1 MNVPFKLPLVVI
13 MSLFGATIQGLC
25 AEPEVVYLW
34 PDIAPGETGEIG
46 QERDMTKSTDN
57 LVGGKPVVR
66 LGNVSKPSMTLIR
79 PPRDKDTGSAVVVLP
94 GGGYT
99 ILAWDLEGTEVAEWL
114 NSIGITAMLVKYRV
128 PKRANLEKHVPPL
141 QDAQRALGLVRHRA
155 KEWKIDPQRIGV
167 LGVSAGGHLAAVLC
181 GNTQQRTYP
190 VVDEADKVSC
200 RPDFMI
206 LIHPAYLTVKEE
218 GDKPAPGIE
227 VSSNSPP
234 GFLVMTQ
241 DDPVRV
247 ENVLFY
253 FLRLKQAGVPSEL
266 HVYPTGG
273 HGYGLRRTEH
283 YVTTWPD
290 RATDWMRGRGL
301 LDKRALSQ

>member
-1 MNVPFKLPLVVI
+1 MRIEAVMI
-13 MSLFGATIQGLC
+13 MLLGSLALTCDAASSAPKTIN
-25 AEPEVVYLW
+25 LW
-34 PDIAPGETGEIG
+34 PNGAPGETNVIGE
-46 QERDMTKSTDN
+46 ERDMTKPSDN
-57 LVGGKPVVR
+57 LVGGKRVIR
-66 LGNVSKPSMTLIR
+66 LGNVSNPSISIFS
-79 PPRDKDTGSAVVVLP
+79 PPKEKDTGTAVVVLP

-114 NSIGITAMLVKYRV
+114 NSIGVTTVLVKYRV
-128 PKRANLEKHVPPL
+128 PKRANVEKHVPPL
-141 QDAQRALGLVRHRA
+141 QDAQRAVGLVRRNA
-155 KEWKIDPQRIGV
+155 RDWNINPQRIGV

-181 GNTQQRTYP
+181 GNTEQRTYP
-190 VVDEADKVSC
+190 AIDDADKESC

-206 LIHPAYLTVKEE
+206 LIHPAYLTLKED

-227 VSSNSPP
+227 VTTNSPP
-234 GFLVMTQ
+234 TFLVMAQ

-253 FLRLKQAGVPSEL
+253 FLRLKQTGVPSEL

-290 RATDWMRGRGL
+290 RATDWMRSWGL
-301 LDKRALSQ
+301 VK

>member
-1 MNVPFKLPLVVI
+1 MAFLG
-13 MSLFGATIQGLC
+13 SLGLTSAAPRTID
-25 AEPEVVYLW
+25 LW
-34 PDIAPGETGEIG
+34 PKGAPGETNVIGE
-46 QERDMTKSTDN
+46 ERDMTKPTDN
-57 LVGGKPVVR
+57 LVGGKRVIR
-66 LGNVSKPSMTLIR
+66 LGNISKPSITIYS
-79 PPRDKDTGSAVVVLP
+79 PPQDKDSGTAVVVLP

-99 ILAWDLEGTEVAEWL
+99 ILAWDLEGTEIADWL
-114 NSIGITAMLVKYRV
+114 NSIGVTAIITKYRV
-128 PKRANLEKHVPPL
+128 PKRPNLEKHVLPL
-141 QDAQRALGLVRHRA
+141 QDAQRAVGLVRHQAR
-155 KEWKIDPQRIGV
+155 ELKINEKRIGV
-167 LGVSAGGHLAAVLC
+167 LGASAGGHLAAVLC
-181 GNTQQRTYP
+181 GNTEQRTYP
-190 VVDEADKVSC
+190 TVDDADKESC

-206 LIHPAYLTVKEE
+206 LIHPAYLTVKED

-227 VSSNSPP
+227 VATNSPP
-234 GFLVMTQ
+234 TFLVMAQ

-290 RATDWMRGRGL
+290 RAADWMRSRGWL
-301 LDKRALSQ
+301 K